1 MKICYLLL
9 NIFYIRDTERNNMD
23 NKKNYIK
30 LIFGLKLKQLR
41 QEKQLS
47 LIELAEKSS
56 LSVSYIN
63 EIEKGKK
70 YPKAEKIALLAQAL
84 GVNYDNLVSLRLSKN
99 LTPIAELIDSNILEM
114 LPLDHYG
121 ININKFI
128 SLMSDASYQL
138 SALVATVID
147 LARNTEMSQ
156 NNFSR
161 TALRIYKEINEN
173 YFEEIENSVDKF
185 VDEFNIDV
193 TQPLSYELVSDI
205 LIHRY
210 NYILDEIRFKDFKEL
225 TELRGIVKYGKQPTL
240 FLNPNL
246 TNAQK
251 LFIIS
256 KELAYN
262 YLAIKNRSY
271 THSSLKLNT
280 FDHLLNNYI
289 SAYFSTALLL
299 NRNLF
304 IKDINDLFAQVKW
317 NENLVGD
324 LIKKY
329 DATPE
334 MFFQRLAN
342 LSGKVWGLN
351 RYLFLRF
358 NKIAGMNKF
367 DLTKEVRLNINQ
379 NPGGYQTSEHYCRRW
394 ISVELLKNIE
404 SELQGIDSGGKM
416 KIGIIHSR
424 FHDTDDEYLSFSI
437 AQQNVLDKNT
447 FTSVTL
453 GLYIDDQLKS
463 KIKFWNDSSI
473 LFRVVNNTCEMCNL
487 SDCVERVSEPTAYK
501 RIQKSLNIEN
511 VIKKL

>member
-1 MKICYLLL
+1 M
-9 NIFYIRDTERNNMD
+9 
-23 NKKNYIK
+23 
-30 LIFGLKLKQLR
+30 
-41 QEKQLS
+41 
-47 LIELAEKSS
+47 
-56 LSVSYIN
+56 
-63 EIEKGKK
+63 
-70 YPKAEKIALLAQAL
+70 
-84 GVNYDNLVSLRLSKN
+84 
-99 LTPIAELIDSNILEM
+99 
-114 LPLDHYG
+114 
-121 ININKFI
+121 
-128 SLMSDASYQL
+128 
-138 SALVATVID
+138 
-147 LARNTEMSQ
+147 
-156 NNFSR
+156 
-161 TALRIYKEINEN
+161 
-173 YFEEIENSVDKF
+173 
-185 VDEFNIDV
+185 
-193 TQPLSYELVSDI
+193 
-205 LIHRY
+205 
-210 NYILDEIRFKDFKEL
+210 
-225 TELRGIVKYGKQPTL
+225 
-240 FLNPNL
+240 
-246 TNAQK
+246 
-251 LFIIS
+251 
-256 KELAYN
+256 
-262 YLAIKNRSY
+262 
-271 THSSLKLNT
+271 
-280 FDHLLNNYI
+280 
-289 SAYFSTALLL
+289 
-299 NRNLF
+299 F

>member
-1 MKICYLLL
+1 MKIL
-9 NIFYIRDTERNNMD
+9 YISVIERNKVE
-23 NKKNYIK
+23 NKKSYIK
-30 LIFGLKLKQLR
+30 LILGLKLKQLR
-41 QEKQLS
+41 LEKQLS
-47 LIELAEKSS
+47 LNELAEKSS

-84 GVNYDNLVSLRLSKN
+84 GVNYDDLVSLKLSKN

-121 ININKFI
+121 IDLNKFI

-147 LARNTEMSQ
+147 LGRSTEMSQ

-173 YFEEIENSVDKF
+173 YLEDVENAVNKF
-185 VDEFNIDV
+185 VGEFNIDATHPLNYESLSNILV
-193 TQPLSYELVSDI
+193 T
-205 LIHRY
+205 RY
-210 NYILDEIRFKDFKEL
+210 NYNLDEIRFKDFDEL
-225 TELRGIVKYGKQPTL
+225 KELRGVMKPGKQPTL

-246 TNAQK
+246 SYAQK
-251 LFIIS
+251 LFIVG

-271 THSSLKLNT
+271 IHSSLKLNT

-304 IKDINDLFAQVKW
+304 IKDIDDFFAQKKW
-317 NENLVGD
+317 DEKFIINL
-324 LIKKY
+324 INKY
-329 DATPE
+329 DTTPE

-342 LSGKVWGLN
+342 LSGKVWGLKK
-351 RYLFLRF
+351 YIFLRF
-358 NKIAGMNKF
+358 NTNAGSDRY
-367 DLTKEVRLNINQ
+367 DLTKEVRLNIKQ
-379 NPGGYQTSEHYCRRW
+379 NPGGYQISEHYCRRW
-394 ISVELLKNIE
+394 ISIELLKNIKE
-404 SELQGIDSGGKM
+404 EINRNDSGGKM
-416 KIGIIHSR
+416 KIRIIHSR
-424 FHDTDDEYLSFSI
+424 FHETNDEYLSFSI
-437 AQQNVLDKNT
+437 AQQNVLNENT

-453 GLYIDDQLKS
+453 GLYLEDQLKS
-463 KIKFWNDSSI
+463 KIKFWNDSNI
-473 LFRVVNNTCEMCNL
+473 PFRIVNNTCEMCNL
-487 SDCVERVSEPTAYK
+487 SDCAERVSEPMTL
-501 RIQKSLNIEN
+501 RTIQKALNIEN
-511 VIKKL
+511 AIKRL